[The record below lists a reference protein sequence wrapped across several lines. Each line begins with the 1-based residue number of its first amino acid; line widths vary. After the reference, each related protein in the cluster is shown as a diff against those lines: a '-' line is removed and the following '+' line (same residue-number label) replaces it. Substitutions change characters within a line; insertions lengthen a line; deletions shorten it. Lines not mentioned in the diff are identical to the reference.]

1 MHPSKQET
9 QKENTMSNPN
19 EKNELID
26 QALQE
31 SVSGG
36 LARDIPLCS
45 VSCSIFSID
54 VCHVDLCKIR
64 LPI

>member
-1 MHPSKQET
+1 M
-9 QKENTMSNPN
+9 NNPN
-19 EKNELID
+19 EKNELIE

-45 VSCSIFSID
+45 ISCSIFSID
-54 VCHVDLCKIR
+54 VCHVDLCKIK

>member
-1 MHPSKQET
+1 M
-9 QKENTMSNPN
+9 NNPN
-19 EKNELID
+19 EKHELIE

-36 LARDIPLCS
+36 LARDIPLCAIT
-45 VSCSIFSID
+45 CSIFSID
-54 VCHVDLCKIR
+54 VCRVDLCHIK